1 MASSYTANALDVYK
15 RQDEPCAERLWI
27 KGRTAAD
34 AYLRESF
41 SAGEQYF
48 DSFCQYICEKT
59 EMI

>member
-1 MASSYTANALDVYK
+1 MPGTMEDA
-15 RQDEPCAERLWI
+15 
-27 KGRTAAD
+27 KGWLLFFADSAAD

-59 EMI
+59 EMIWEK